1 MGFQQPWKKSSDSGK
16 RIRKTAPTGMHDPT
30 LDDFIYQ
37 LFAHFPSWLMWLE
50 VAKDVTLSV
59 KFVLVGEVS
68 DCQFLRSARSLLILL
83 TMTLGWMSDIKLWF
97 ASRIIWPTKKQTSK
111 QTNKQTN
118 KKHLCSIHKFGNFS
132 TTNYLNISSSMEA
145 FITLKV
151 CVCVCVPLCKTG
163 LRTMPVHLVL
173 LCRKI
178 GQRGLELIISSLP
191 IEFHSPKPNM
201 TCWKVTSLHIEDT
214 SSNGCVSIINVS
226 FSGEFPF
233 TFQRHHN
240 T

>member
-1 MGFQQPWKKSSDSGK
+1 MGFQQPWKKPSDSGK
-16 RIRKTAPTGMHDPT
+16 RLRKTAPTGMHDPT

-111 QTNKQTN
+111 QTNKQTKN
-118 KKHLCSIHKFGNFS
+118 ISVQSINFGDFS

-145 FITLKV
+145 FSTLKV
-151 CVCVCVPLCKTG
+151 CVCVCPLVQDGSPDYASSPCP
-163 LRTMPVHLVL
+163 PVQKDWAEGAGADYL
-173 LCRKI
+173 
-178 GQRGLELIISSLP
+178 
-191 IEFHSPKPNM
+191 
-201 TCWKVTSLHIEDT
+201 
-214 SSNGCVSIINVS
+214 
-226 FSGEFPF
+226 
-233 TFQRHHN
+233 
-240 T
+240 